1 MKTRIL
7 QVLFIFSVLLS
18 LSALMASK
26 VIAAAGDTGAIWT
39 TDAGCV
45 SQNVN
50 HYTTGQLVY
59 ISGHQFEDGATLTWS
74 ISGDNGV
81 NVTGSVT
88 AQVKTGEEQKG
99 GQFCISA
106 YTITANDF
114 GVFRVDVS
122 NKKDNFKANP
132 GVVNPTPTP
141 VTPTVETSPVPTTE
155 TPEPQ
160 PTIPPTETQE
170 QPTETPPTETQEQ
183 PTETPPTETQEQP
196 TETPPTETQEQPT
209 ETPPTETQEQPS
221 ETPVAETPQP
231 QVTPLPT
238 ENPSQTATSVPVQ
251 TETSSPTQA
260 STNAATQSPQEAP
273 VTGSLADPAILQ
285 GASALFG
292 LVSLGSYALLKRK
305 SD

>member
-39 TDAGCV
+39 TDSSCGENKKNQYV
-45 SQNVN
+45 
-50 HYTTGQLVY
+50 TGEMVW
-59 ISGHQFEDGATLTWS
+59 ISGHQFEANEALTWS
-74 ISGDNGV
+74 
-81 NVTGSVT
+81 VTKIGGGTVVSGSVT
-88 AQVKTGEEQKG
+88 AQVKIGEENKG
-99 GQFCISA
+99 GQFCVSA
-106 YTITANDF
+106 YTITANDS
-114 GVFRVDVS
+114 GVFKVKVS
-122 NKKDNFKANP
+122 DNKNSNFQANP
-132 GVVNPTPTP
+132 GVANPSVTP
-141 VTPTVETSPVPTTE
+141 VTPTVETPSVPTTV
-155 TPEPQ
+155 TPEQQ
-160 PTIPPTETQE
+160 PST
-170 QPTETPPTETQEQ
+170 TPPTETQVL
-183 PTETPPTETQEQP
+183 PT
-196 TETPPTETQEQPT
+196 
-209 ETPPTETQEQPS
+209 

>member
-1 MKTRIL
+1 MKNRIL
-7 QVLFIFSVLLS
+7 NILIIINLLLS
-18 LSALMASK
+18 LSALMTSR
-26 VIAAAGDTGAIWT
+26 VIAASGSIWT
-39 TDAGCV
+39 TDASCGGTK
-45 SQNVN
+45 NEN
-50 HYTTGQLVY
+50 HYHTGETVF
-59 ISGHQFEDGATLTWS
+59 ISGAQFGNNEQLNWTIKKIGGGTVA
-74 ISGDNGV
+74 SGTV
-81 NVTGSVT
+81 VAKEVPT
-88 AQVKTGEEQKG
+88 EPQKK
-99 GQFCISA
+99 GQFCVPA
-106 YTITANDF
+106 YTIRPEDTGIF
-114 GVFRVDVS
+114 KVDVMG
-122 NKKDNFKANP
+122 NNDNFQANP
-132 GVVNPTPTP
+132 GEVNPTSTP